1 MRSNRKN
8 LTETTK
14 VVVNIT
20 DYLPDG
26 ISLADSS
33 AGSVVVNI
41 LVEKEGIKNIAIPV
55 RSIAV
60 NNLPEGMELSY
71 GPEQN
76 VELQF
81 EGLDEALEN
90 MSAEKIAASI
100 DLKSYSEEGTYDVP
114 VTIAS
119 LPEGCSFVGGATI
132 QVILTKK

>member
-1 MRSNRKN
+1 M
-8 LTETTK
+8 
-14 VVVNIT
+14 
-20 DYLPDG
+20 
-26 ISLADSS
+26 
-33 AGSVVVNI
+33 
-41 LVEKEGIKNIAIPV
+41 
-55 RSIAV
+55 
-60 NNLPEGMELSY
+60 PEGMELSY

>member
-1 MRSNRKN
+1 M
-8 LTETTK
+8 
-14 VVVNIT
+14 
-20 DYLPDG
+20 
-26 ISLADSS
+26 
-33 AGSVVVNI
+33 
-41 LVEKEGIKNIAIPV
+41 VEKRRNQKNIAIPV

-60 NNLPEGMELSY
+60 KQFAGKAWKLSY